1 MTNGRADVVRLLLE
15 RGARVTNSGELFEN
29 AIREGHEEI
38 FDLWLASTGAAGVP
52 RDSLITATREGQTSI
67 VRKLIE
73 AGVEDDNG
81 LAPLLWSICTDR
93 QAIFDMLLDADAK
106 IYIQDNAGKTPLLW
120 AVQKGHHA
128 MFHSLMGKGA
138 NVNPGGSA
146 LISAIYNADTEM
158 AIALIN
164 RGANVNPVTED
175 GWPPLM
181 YAAMRG
187 MQEVF
192 ERLMTARVDVNRKN
206 RSGATALMQAAISGE
221 AGMVASL
228 LAAGADVNAADSTGM
243 TALMWAI
250 QRGNEAVSRSC

>member
-1 MTNGRADVVRLLLE
+1 
-15 RGARVTNSGELFEN
+15 
-29 AIREGHEEI
+29 
-38 FDLWLASTGAAGVP
+38 
-52 RDSLITATREGQTSI
+52 
-67 VRKLIE
+67 
-73 AGVEDDNG
+73 
-81 LAPLLWSICTDR
+81 
-93 QAIFDMLLDADAK
+93 MLLDADAK

-120 AVQKGHHA
+120 AVHA
-128 MFHSLMGKGA
+128 VFHSLMGKGA

-250 QRGNEAVSRSC
+250 QRGNEAVFELLLEASPNVRIADSLMYATDSAQHHMVEALTAAEESRLPKAIPLEYALAAAPVEFVEGHPNEDIPVAELIQREEVFDVDEDPDPLSGADTSRILS